1 MSDWK
6 EQWRGKKEGL
16 LFVLSG
22 PSGVGKD
29 VALKLVQQQSD
40 IDLHFIVTMTTRPAR
55 PGEVNGR
62 DYHFVSIQEFQ
73 QLIQQGELLEWAHVY
88 DDYKGIPKQPV
99 REALAAGQD
108 VILRIDVQGAATI
121 RRMAPQAVFIFLAP
135 GSMAELEQRLR
146 KRHTESP
153 EALAKRLALAPL
165 EMAELTKFDYVVVN
179 RDGALAEAVEQIK
192 AIVIAERC
200 RVNRRHVTL

>member
-1 MSDWK
+1 
-6 EQWRGKKEGL
+6 
-16 LFVLSG
+16 
-22 PSGVGKD
+22 
-29 VALKLVQQQSD
+29 
-40 IDLHFIVTMTTRPAR
+40 
-55 PGEVNGR
+55 
-62 DYHFVSIQEFQ
+62 
-73 QLIQQGELLEWAHVY
+73 
-88 DDYKGIPKQPV
+88 V

-121 RRMAPQAVFIFLAP
+121 RQMAPQAVFIFLAP

-179 RDGALAEAVEQIK
+179 RDGALAEAVAQIK
-192 AIVIAERC
+192 AIVVAERC
-200 RVNRRHVTL
+200 RVNRRHITL